1 VNNNIRFML
10 DYLHGTISK
19 PEGTA
24 GVAGAPLGS
33 NIGLRYDAIALR
45 SQVAW

>member
-10 DYLHGTISK
+10 NYLHGAIDK

-24 GVAGAPLGS
+24 GIAGAPLGS
-33 NIGLRYDAIALR
+33 GIGAHFDAIALR
-45 SQVAW
+45 TQIAW